1 MAKKWSERSKGYK
14 TFAIS
19 AWIVTL
25 IFVISVFSATSEDNA
40 AKEQLDK
47 DAVAAG
53 FASHDEKVAAEKAGF
68 KDKTSYA
75 KYLADIEAKKAEEL
89 AAQERVRQEAEKASE
104 AENSAAIA
112 QPQAEKRVGRDPG
125 TGQTMDYWRNACA
138 QFQTYR
144 QECAV
149 ADNQGSCLESKLGQL
164 PAFHLHWCQ
173 EGNWNNPERYIY

>member
-89 AAQERVRQEAEKASE
+89 AAQERVRQEAEKASK
-104 AENSAAIA
+104 ADNSAAMA
-112 QPQAEKRVGRDPG
+112 QPQAENRVGRDVLG
-125 TGQTMDYWRNACA
+125 HTMDYWQSACA
-138 QFQTYR
+138 RFDAYK

-149 ADNQGSCLESKLGQL
+149 ADNQGSCLESKLGEN
-164 PAFHLHWCQ
+164 PSMHLHMCSN
-173 EGNWNNPERYIY
+173 GNWNDPARYRY